1 MFKRNKNKNKE
12 KEELTFEQRMT
23 QQRIIRGFSD
33 EDCWELTN
41 WLTTIFPQMI
51 LNLRDMKNSCPEMKF
66 EEFDKLPEDWKQIEL
81 NKFKKLQEKQGY
93 EYIED
98 DIFTKWY
105 ILLTRM
111 SYCLTE
117 ANEDKY
123 IHNPYTK
130 EYNSAV
136 WGEDISK
143 IKSIKNFFKKHS
155 VKTDKGYLLQMNKVD
170 KELYEKY
177 WEVEDKNEQYKI
189 DMKNEAMDLIKK
201 YFYNLWD

>member
-123 IHNPYTK
+123 IHNPYTQ
-130 EYNSAV
+130 E
-136 WGEDISK
+136 
-143 IKSIKNFFKKHS
+143 
-155 VKTDKGYLLQMNKVD
+155 
-170 KELYEKY
+170 
-177 WEVEDKNEQYKI
+177 
-189 DMKNEAMDLIKK
+189 
-201 YFYNLWD
+201 